1 MSRLPGGL
9 TGKGAFRIFG
19 SSDHPMVSILIT
31 TYNSARFLH
40 TCLESL
46 IQQVYKPLEIIVVD
60 NASSDGTKDLLAK
73 ADPEVKVIYNDTNI
87 GFAAAQNQAARLAKG
102 SWLLSLN
109 PDVVLNPDFV
119 AKAVE
124 SGNLDPKIGVVCGK
138 LLRWM
143 PNENPEFT
151 QVIDSTGI
159 YFLPN
164 LRHLDRGAGEP
175 DHGQFEQM
183 EYVFGATGA
192 AALYRRSMVDDV
204 SVDGEFFDEQFFA
217 YREDADLAWR
227 AQLMG
232 WRCLYTPQAVGWHVR
247 RVTPERRSELPVEI
261 NWHSIKNRFLM
272 RAKNISFPLYAKYFL
287 PITLRDAQV
296 IGYCLLVDRRLASAL
311 TEVWKS
317 RHELR
322 RKRHAVQSRRCV
334 SDREL
339 SAWFSN
345 RPVSAPLSVP
355 R

>member
-1 MSRLPGGL
+1 
-9 TGKGAFRIFG
+9 
-19 SSDHPMVSILIT
+19 MVSVLIT
-31 TYNSARFLH
+31 TYNSARFLK

-46 IQQVYKPLEIIVVD
+46 LQQVYKPLEVIVVD
-60 NASSDGTKDLLAK
+60 NASSDGTRDLLAK
-73 ADPEVKVIYNDTNI
+73 AGPEVRVIHNDTNI

-109 PDVVLNPDFV
+109 PDVVLSRDFV

-124 SGNLDPKIGVVCGK
+124 CGKLDPKIGAVCGK
-138 LLRWM
+138 LLRWN
-143 PNENPEFT
+143 PSATPEFT
-151 QVIDSTGI
+151 QIVDSTGI

-175 DHGQFEQM
+175 DQGQFEQM

-204 SVDGEFFDEQFFA
+204 SINGEFFDEQFFA

-232 WRCLYTPQAVGWHVR
+232 WRCLYTPEAVAWHVR
-247 RVTPERRSELPVEI
+247 RVTPERRTELPVEI
-261 NWHSIKNRFLM
+261 NWHSVKNRFLM
-272 RAKNISFPLYAKYFL
+272 RAKNISLRLYARYL
-287 PITLRDAQV
+287 VPVTLRDLQV

-311 TEVWKS
+311 TAVWKC
-317 RHELR
+317 RHELS
-322 RKRHAVQSRRCV
+322 RKRKVVQSRRSV
-334 SDREL
+334 SDEDL
-339 SAWFSN
+339 SAWFST
-345 RPVSAPLSVP
+345 RPASAPLSAP